1 MTENQLRQKIVKTAA
16 GYLGCKEA
24 DGSHRKIIDLYNSHK
39 PLAGN
44 YAVKYTDAWC
54 STFASAV
61 AIAAKMTDIIPTEC
75 GCERH
80 IELFKKLGSWVEN
93 DAYVPKPGDYI
104 FYDWQDDADFATTD
118 CTGAADHVGIVTE
131 VNGNSI
137 TVIEGNMSDAVGY
150 RHLSVNGRYI
160 RGYGVPNYSRKA
172 ASGST
177 KPGKTEAP
185 AETVS
190 GNADAHKVGDV
201 VEFTGTQH
209 YVSASA
215 GSGSSC
221 KPGKAKVTQVYQVG
235 KAKHPYHL
243 IAVNGGGS
251 TVYGWVDAADIA
263 AASSA
268 RTHTVVRGDT
278 LWGIAAAYL
287 GDGSRYTEIMQRNGL
302 RSVIIKIGQ
311 ELQIPAK

>member
-1 MTENQLRQKIVKTAA
+1 M
-16 GYLGCKEA
+16 
-24 DGSHRKIIDLYNSHK
+24 
-39 PLAGN
+39 
-44 YAVKYTDAWC
+44 
-54 STFASAV
+54 
-61 AIAAKMTDIIPTEC
+61 
-75 GCERH
+75 
-80 IELFKKLGSWVEN
+80 
-93 DAYVPKPGDYI
+93 
-104 FYDWQDDADFATTD
+104 
-118 CTGAADHVGIVTE
+118 GIVTE
-131 VNGNSI
+131 VSGGSI

-160 RGYGVPNYSRKA
+160 RGYGVPNYASKA
-172 ASGST
+172 TSGST

-190 GNADAHKVGDV
+190 GSADAHKVGDV

-215 GSGSSC
+215 STGSSC

-251 TVYGWVDAADIA
+251 TVYGWVNAADIA

-287 GDGSRYTEIMQRNGL
+287 GDGSRYTEIMQKNGL